1 METKYT
7 EKELVSFGNYLLSPH
22 RIQSLM
28 EHPDFEEE
36 LLAERLEQVSD
47 ADLENWKL
55 TRKEYCVD
63 CSDSSDSS
71 DSDSEDFIL

>member
-47 ADLENWKL
+47 ADLENWKQ
-55 TRKEYCVD
+55 TREERCVE
-63 CSDSSDSS
+63 CSKSS
-71 DSDSEDFIL
+71 DSDPEDFIL

>member
-36 LLAERLEQVSD
+36 LLAERLEQVSG
-47 ADLENWKL
+47 ADLENWKQ
-55 TRKEYCVD
+55 TREERCVE
-63 CSDSSDSS
+63 CSKSS
-71 DSDSEDFIL
+71 DSDPEDFIL

>member
-36 LLAERLEQVSD
+36 LLAERLEQVSG
-47 ADLENWKL
+47 ADLENWKQ
-55 TRKEYCVD
+55 TREERCVEY
-63 CSDSSDSS
+63 SKSS
-71 DSDSEDFIL
+71 DSDPEDFIL